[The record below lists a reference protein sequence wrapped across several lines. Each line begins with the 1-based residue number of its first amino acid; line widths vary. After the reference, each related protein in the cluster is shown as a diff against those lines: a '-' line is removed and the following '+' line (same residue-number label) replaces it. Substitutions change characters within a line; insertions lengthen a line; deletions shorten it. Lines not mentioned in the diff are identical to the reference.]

1 MGAAADHCLFPHS
14 LPPGGGGGGE
24 VTSAPRL
31 APSPAAR
38 TGFSSRVR
46 LPDGSGD
53 ELGGWAGSSA
63 AAMAAIL
70 AVKRLPVSTLPRLPG
85 TGELWRSSHSA
96 PERPRAR
103 TSPACLLASPLRPRF
118 PRLELQ
124 VMLFLFCS

>member
-1 MGAAADHCLFPHS
+1 M
-14 LPPGGGGGGE
+14 
-24 VTSAPRL
+24 TSAPRL

-46 LPDGSGD
+46 LPDGSGG

-70 AVKRLPVSTLPRLPG
+70 AVKRLPRLHPAASPRHRGALAFLALSTG
-85 TGELWRSSHSA
+85 A
-96 PERPRAR
+96 APRAR

>member
-1 MGAAADHCLFPHS
+1 M
-14 LPPGGGGGGE
+14 
-24 VTSAPRL
+24 TSAPRL

-46 LPDGSGD
+46 LPDGSGG

-103 TSPACLLASPLRPRF
+103 APRRLAFSLARSGRVSHGSNC
-118 PRLELQ
+118 R
-124 VMLFLFCS
+124 